1 MKSSLAISYTTY
13 NRPQILKNN
22 IYIILPV
29 LIKYNIPLYI
39 SDDSSNNDTEDLIIE
54 IKNDYKNIFY
64 SRNNLRLGHDLNFYK
79 AITTPIEEYVWYLG
93 DSIYFNVN
101 KFELIYN
108 NLNAGYDLIF
118 INSIHPDTD
127 IYEIDNKKNFF
138 INSIWYLTLSGSCLY
153 GRNAR
158 LLNDNSINISKWSNF
173 VQLGQ
178 IINYSLNNKVKLLW
192 IGEPI
197 IDSNNNKKSYWQKN
211 ILEVF
216 IFDWHNFIFYFN
228 NIFNNEEIIQ
238 IIKSHAIKKK
248 LFTLKSIMYIR
259 SLNGLNTK
267 DINKYYNELKIASN
281 FNIILLY
288 LFSFIPSMFYKII
301 YFIHKKS

>member
-1 MKSSLAISYTTY
+1 MSMISNSHFAIKKVSETEWYIVDLKSS
-13 NRPQILKNN
+13 
-22 IYIILPV
+22 
-29 LIKYNIPLYI
+29 
-39 SDDSSNNDTEDLIIE
+39 
-54 IKNDYKNIFY
+54 F
-64 SRNNLRLGHDLNFYK
+64 G
-79 AITTPIEEYVWYLG
+79 
-93 DSIYFNVN
+93 
-101 KFELIYN
+101 
-108 NLNAGYDLIF
+108 
-118 INSIHPDTD
+118 
-127 IYEIDNKKNFF
+127 
-138 INSIWYLTLSGSCLY
+138 
-153 GRNAR
+153 
-158 LLNDNSINISKWSNF
+158 
-173 VQLGQ
+173 
-178 IINYSLNNKVKLLW
+178 
-192 IGEPI
+192 I